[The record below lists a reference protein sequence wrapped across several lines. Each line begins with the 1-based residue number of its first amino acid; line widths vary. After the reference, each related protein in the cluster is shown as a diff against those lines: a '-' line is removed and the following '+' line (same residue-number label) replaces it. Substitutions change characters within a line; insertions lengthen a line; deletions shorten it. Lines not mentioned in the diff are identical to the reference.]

1 MIKHPVNTEKAI
13 RMMES
18 DNKLIFVVDR
28 KDTKADIKRA
38 IEEQFGAKVASVH
51 TTITLQ
57 GVKKAVVRF
66 SPETPAID
74 VATKMGLM

>member
-1 MIKHPVNTEKAI
+1 MIRHPVNTEKAI

-28 KDTKADIKRA
+28 KDSKADIKKEVEA
-38 IEEQFGAKVASVH
+38 QFGAKVADVQ
-51 TTITLQ
+51 TTISLT
-57 GVKKAVVRF
+57 GVKKAFVRF

-74 VATKMGLM
+74 IATKMGLM

>member
-1 MIKHPVNTEKAI
+1 MIRHPVNTEKAI

-18 DNKLIFVVDR
+18 DNKLVFVVDR
-28 KDTKADIKRA
+28 KDRKADIKKA
-38 IEEQFGAKVASVH
+38 IEEQFGAKVKSVH

-57 GVKKAVVRF
+57 GVKKATVRF